1 MIFKDRRDAGRK
13 LLVRLFEDRDIKKSL
28 KKVVVVSLLRGGV
41 VLGDSIAKGLF
52 CKHLPLVVTKIPA
65 PFNPELAIGAMCFD
79 RVYLEKDVLRS
90 INLDKA
96 TIRDQIEIARKKFS
110 LYLKRF
116 NLKQYSYTRTLKSK
130 LVILVD
136 DGIATGSTV
145 KVAALYLKSK
155 KPKLIFLAVPVA
167 PSDFDTRG
175 FDKVFILNKDPHFSA
190 VSKFYERFPQVED
203 AEVVKILN
211 VRS

>member
-13 LLVRLFEDRDIKKSL
+13 LLVRLYEDRDIKKGL

-41 VLGDSIAKGLF
+41 AIGDVIAKGLF
-52 CKHLPLVVTKIPA
+52 CKHIPLVVAKIPA
-65 PFNPELAIGAMCFD
+65 PFNPELAIGALCFD
-79 RVYLEKDVLRS
+79 TVYLDKDVLQS
-90 INLDKA
+90 INIDKA
-96 TIRDQIEIARKKFS
+96 TIRDQIGIARGKFVS
-110 LYLKRF
+110 YRKRF
-116 NLKQYSYTRTLKSK
+116 NLKQYMYTRNLKEK
-130 LVILVD
+130 IVILVD

-155 KPKLIFLAVPVA
+155 KPKSIFLAVPVA

-203 AEVVKILN
+203 AEVKKYLK
-211 VRS
+211 R